1 MKATLFAIFC
11 IAGIAGAETIDLV
24 AQPERWLTHPVLG
37 GPSFDE
43 WTRHPGN
50 PIVRGAAPFD
60 WPVNGTLFIDPQ
72 SENWY
77 LYVGRYPKGYAM
89 SAEAPMHCIV
99 LRSKDAGKT
108 WEDLGRIL
116 PPETPHVYA
125 GETAPVEHAPDAY
138 VIYADGK
145 YHMAFDWVSANTTW
159 ENVTKPGAD
168 NNNGVGYAWADQPE
182 GPWHVTER
190 PVATTRDMKTL
201 HGKYRRLYASSIVR
215 RTNDWLILTDV
226 DSGNYFGWG
235 VVGMT
240 AAQPEGPYSEPKL
253 LLSPEGD
260 TYYPPLIEHFP
271 SYIGEDGR
279 LYLPGTSVAKNRG
292 VQALFSVDLERAM
305 EPEAW
310 RLDSLKAHMQP
321 TANEYEHAGIWG
333 QAYSLAFPKSGPP
346 TMMYP
351 SRDANGM
358 GTINLATRVPQ
369 KTPKTMW
376 VGAGDAPTL
385 ALAPMP
391 PQFDGMK
398 AKLRVHGTVTVCWRV
413 KAEIGPNQ
421 PHSDAIFSPNSQGY
435 YAGVRFEEG
444 GRWVEV
450 DYADKPE
457 PNKSTPVEARDLAAG
472 TYNATNTIEMEY
484 KHQLSGL
491 SNLVIGDSNSEKFR
505 DREAWDS
512 IGILVE
518 PHSYVEV
525 ISMSAAFTESDGD
538 HSRYVLNAEEGL
550 LGAAQ
555 GDHDSR
561 WKQDEGLSTQWGT
574 SCYVSNSSD
583 VRAKWNFFGT
593 GVEFFAVGAPGL
605 GIVEV
610 LLDGNLVKELDLSE
624 EWYMRA
630 PYQILDWRHPDY
642 FVTGLPRGPHAIVL
656 RPKQGKIAI
665 TGLSVIW

>member
-1 MKATLFAIFC
+1 MSKAILFVLLYIV
-11 IAGIAGAETIDLV
+11 GIAGAETIDLV

-50 PIVRGAAPFD
+50 PIVRGAAPFE

-72 SENWY
+72 SDNWY

-89 SAEAPMHCIV
+89 SAETPMHCIV
-99 LRSKDAGKT
+99 LRSKDAGTT

-116 PPETPHVYA
+116 PPESPHVYA
-125 GETAPVEHAPDAY
+125 GETSPIEHAPDAH

-159 ENVTKPGAD
+159 ENVTKPGPD
-168 NNNGVGYAWADQPE
+168 NNNGVGYAWADHPE
-182 GPWHVTER
+182 GPWHLSER

-215 RTNDWLILTDV
+215 RKNDWLILTDV

-292 VQALFSVDLERAM
+292 VQALFSVDLERAI

-321 TANEYEHAGIWG
+321 TTNEYEHAGIWG

-358 GTINLATRVPQ
+358 GTINLATRA
-369 KTPKTMW
+369 TPKAPKKMW
-376 VGAGDAPTL
+376 VGASDAPTL
-385 ALAPMP
+385 AIAPGP
-391 PQFDGMK
+391 FALSTLQ
-398 AKLRVHGTVTVCWRV
+398 AKFRVQGTVTMFWDLH
-413 KAEIGPNQ
+413 AGIGPNQ
-421 PHSDAIFSPNSQGY
+421 PSSDALLAPDCLAQY
-435 YAGVRFEEG
+435 TGVRFEEG
-444 GRWVEV
+444 GRWVALT
-450 DYADKPE
+450 YRSAFQNSPE
-457 PNKSTPVEARDLAAG
+457 LTRDLAAG
-472 TYNATNTIEMEY
+472 TYDETKVLQMEFRRD
-484 KHQLSGL
+484 QSGMTSL
-491 SNLVIGDSNSEKFR
+491 KIGDGDWADIGWLNNHGN
-505 DREAWDS
+505 
-512 IGILVE
+512 IGILVA
-518 PHSYVEV
+518 PHSYIEV
-525 ISMSAAFTESDGD
+525 HGLSTSFDSYDGD
-538 HSRYVLNAEEGL
+538 QSHYWLTAEEGL

-555 GDHDSR
+555 GNDESR
-561 WKQDEGLSTQWGT
+561 WKRDEGLSPKWNGN
-574 SCYVSNSSD
+574 CYVSQISD
-583 VRAKWNFFGT
+583 ARAKWNFVGT
-593 GVEFFAVGAPGL
+593 GVALNVIGAPGL
-605 GIVEV
+605 GIVEI
-610 LLDGNLVKELDLSE
+610 LLDGKLVKEMNLSE
-624 EWYMRA
+624 EFCCWDPYNTRDYRA
-630 PYQILDWRHPDY
+630 PDY
-642 FVTGLPRGPHAIVL
+642 EVTGLPRGPHAVVL

-665 TGLSVIW
+665 TGLNVIW